1 VKIAVF
7 WLVKS
12 SSFVEEYKNF
22 GETELLIFS
31 VEETNLKISV
41 SQPSSS

>member
-1 VKIAVF
+1 VKIVVF
-7 WLVKS
+7 WHVKS
-12 SSFVEEYKNF
+12 WSFVEEYQSF
-22 GETELLIFS
+22 RETELLMFR